1 MWEGKLECLKWDKN
15 EILIYN
21 MIFSL
26 SLKNNNV
33 KSFSTINTKKLIST
47 KRIGPHNIDIISIIM
62 GSTLGDTQ
70 LEKRN
75 KGIGTR
81 IIFEQSNKNVEYL
94 MWFHNY
100 LASRGYCSNQL
111 PKLNIRIKKKG
122 EVFYSYRI
130 NSYTYSN
137 FNWIHEMFYKSVD
150 NKFIKIVPMNI
161 EKYLTPLALAIWFMD
176 NEFNLNKGIRI
187 ANNCFTFEEICFL
200 CEVLKIKYNIT
211 ATPNKCGQNFII
223 YIHVNSMFLFSKI
236 IKPYM
241 LPSLYY
247 KLDNYYSH
255 SKKIINY

>member
-1 MWEGKLECLKWDKN
+1 LWEGKLECLKWDKN

-62 GSTLGDTQ
+62 GSTLGDTH

-122 EVFYSYRI
+122 EVFYSYRK

-176 NEFNLNKGIRI
+176 DGSNLGKGARI
-187 ANNCFTFEEICFL
+187 ATNCFTYEEVCFL
-200 CEVLKIKYNIT
+200 CEVLKRKYNLT
-211 ATPNKCGQNFII
+211 ATPNKCGKKKGFII
-223 YIHVNSMFLFSKI
+223 YIHVSSMFLFSKL

-247 KLDNYYSH
+247 KLGNY
-255 SKKIINY
+255 